1 MALISFDW
9 IGGRIVPAF
18 LVVCCSWIGL
28 PARAASG
35 SNEVPV
41 VELRL
46 SDYLHKVLQ
55 FNEPLQAQML
65 EAESSRLKW
74 RAERG
79 IFEPQ
84 WDASITREANRRT
97 NNTLQQASQA
107 GNLLFDE
114 RNTIV
119 DTAIESLVPTGGKV
133 RLGYTESDLVNN
145 VNPLGNIITTSSAFY
160 TRQYQTFAGVSLTQ
174 PLMKNGGFTPT
185 LVSMRVA
192 ALDSDIAF
200 EQYRR
205 QLMLTVSRAET
216 AYWNFYFTQEQLR
229 FFDDSVSVA
238 QRVLDDSREKLKAGQ
253 GSELDVMQ
261 AQSDLA
267 LGQTKRNEAQQDYYD
282 AVQTMETL
290 TGTWPA
296 PNLDGPTTEPRIHA
310 ADVPR
315 QTNAPVSY
323 TEGFAMATQLNP
335 DYRIQQQKLKQEKL
349 RVGYAKNQ
357 LMPELNLKSAYGLNG
372 LGVTPGDSWAMAQT
386 GNFPSW
392 SVALELTLPLGGN
405 IKGRNLL
412 RAERVNLMEAYMNRD
427 GVMAEIGN
435 NLFIAIQK
443 AQTCRNSIQSYQTI
457 VHYNEELLKTE
468 LERLKAGT
476 IGGHKVLEAEADLLE
491 SRQDLAKA
499 LVQYQRTL
507 TEVELADGSLLKSR
521 NLETT
526 REELRRRAATL
537 IGMSNKPGAGF

>member
-1 MALISFDW
+1 
-9 IGGRIVPAF
+9 
-18 LVVCCSWIGL
+18 
-28 PARAASG
+28 
-35 SNEVPV
+35 
-41 VELRL
+41 
-46 SDYLHKVLQ
+46 
-55 FNEPLQAQML
+55 ML
-65 EAESSRLKW
+65 ETESSRLKW

-84 WDASITREANRRT
+84 LDSSITREANRRT
-97 NNTLQQASQA
+97 NNILQEASQA
-107 GNLLFDE
+107 GNMLFDE

-119 DTAIESLVPTGGKV
+119 DSGIDSLIPSGGKIRV
-133 RLGYTESDLVNN
+133 GYTESDLVNN
-145 VNPLGNIITTSSAFY
+145 VNPFGNIITTGSAFY

-174 PLMKNGGFTPT
+174 PLLKNGGFTPT

-238 QRVLDDSREKLKAGQ
+238 QRVLEDSREKLKAGQ

-267 LGQTKRNEAQQDYYD
+267 LGQTKRNESQQDYYD
-282 AVQTMETL
+282 AAQTMKTL
-290 TGTWPA
+290 AGTWPA
-296 PNLDGPTTEPRIHA
+296 PNLAGPTTEPRVHA
-310 ADVPR
+310 ADVPP
-315 QTNAPVSY
+315 QTNALISY
-323 TEGFAMATQLNP
+323 TEGFSMATQLNP
-335 DYRIQQQKLKQEKL
+335 DYRIQQQKIKQEKL
-349 RVGYAKNQ
+349 RLGYAKNQ
-357 LMPELNLKSAYGLNG
+357 LLPELDLKTAYGFNG

-392 SVALELTLPLGGN
+392 SVDLELIVPLGGN
-405 IKGRNLL
+405 IKARNLL
-412 RAERVNLMEAYMNRD
+412 KAERVNLTEAYMNLH
-427 GVMAEIGN
+427 GVLSEIGN

-443 AQTCRNSIQSYQTI
+443 AQTCSNSIQSYQMV
-457 VHYNEELLKTE
+457 VHYNEELIKTE

-491 SRQDLAKA
+491 ARQELAKA
-499 LVQYQRTL
+499 LVQYRRTL

-526 REELRRRAATL
+526 RDELRRRAATL
-537 IGMSNKPGAGF
+537 TRVSHRSGAGF

>member
-9 IGGRIVPAF
+9 IKGGIVPAF
-18 LVVCCSWIGL
+18 LVVCCSWMAL
-28 PARAASG
+28 PARAVSG
-35 SNEVPV
+35 SNEAPV

-46 SDYLHKVLQ
+46 SDYLQKVLQ

-97 NNTLQQASQA
+97 NNIIQEASQS

-145 VNPLGNIITTSSAFY
+145 VNPLGNIITTSKAFY
-160 TRQYQTFAGVSLTQ
+160 TRQYETFAGVSLTQ

-290 TGTWPA
+290 TGIWPA
-296 PNLDGPTTEPRIHA
+296 PNLSGPTTEPRIHA

-335 DYRIQQQKLKQEKL
+335 DFRIQQQKLKQEKL

-357 LMPELNLKSAYGLNG
+357 LMPEFDIKSAYGFNG
-372 LGVTPGDSWAMAQT
+372 LGATPGDSWAMAQT

-392 SVALELTLPLGGN
+392 SIALELTVLW
-405 IKGRNLL
+405 
-412 RAERVNLMEAYMNRD
+412 AETSKD
-427 GVMAEIGN
+427 
-435 NLFIAIQK
+435 
-443 AQTCRNSIQSYQTI
+443 
-457 VHYNEELLKTE
+457 
-468 LERLKAGT
+468 
-476 IGGHKVLEAEADLLE
+476 
-491 SRQDLAKA
+491 
-499 LVQYQRTL
+499 
-507 TEVELADGSLLKSR
+507 
-521 NLETT
+521 
-526 REELRRRAATL
+526 AT
-537 IGMSNKPGAGF
+537 S